1 MFLNPPGIQ
10 KKCNHCKKSLD
21 INEFEKHL
29 IKAVEVAY
37 AKCITCRPKHA
48 ASAHT
53 SANEAAVQKR
63 FDQSTKGKA
72 RKKRFDQSA
81 AGKARDKRF
90 GQSAAGKAT
99 NKRSKQS
106 AAGKAAKQRELETKK
121 KRRACDPAFALQQA
135 LVVASSQL
143 VSGDRI
149 ESPTFL
155 ERTSFDS
162 EEQYRN
168 LVQAAAE
175 RLGFTMSQYG
185 DEWEVEHAI
194 PQEAYDFSN
203 PDDVKRCWSPA
214 NVRAMTPSDNHA
226 KGFTILDE
234 LCMEV
239 GSEHFP
245 LSWNGLLQ
253 TQDEK
258 EAFYIKCKTPW
269 VPPEEEES
277 DSDEESDEESGDEE
291 DESEDDDA
299 DADGGASSSE

>member
-21 INEFEKHL
+21 INQFEKR
-29 IKAVEVAY
+29 IVKEVEVVY
-37 AKCITCRPKHA
+37 AKCIKCRPKHL
-48 ASAHT
+48 ASSNS
-53 SANEAAVQKR
+53 SANNSAVKKR
-63 FDQSTKGKA
+63 SKQSDKGKA
-72 RKKRFDQSA
+72 A
-81 AGKARDKRF
+81 
-90 GQSAAGKAT
+90 

-194 PQEAYDFSN
+194 CQEAYDHSN
-203 PDDVKRCWSPA
+203 SEDVKRCWSAA
-214 NVRAMTPSDNHA
+214 NVRVMTPSDNYA
-226 KGFTILDE
+226 KGVTILDE

-245 LSWNGLLQ
+245 LSWNGKLL
-253 TQDEK
+253 THDEK
-258 EAFYIKCKTPW
+258 EAFYVVCKTPW
-269 VPPEEEES
+269 VPPEEEEDS
-277 DSDEESDEESGDEE
+277 DSNESDDEESA
-291 DESEDDDA
+291 DDDNA
-299 DADGGASSSE
+299 DDASSSE